1 MNETF
6 LALQKEALFTKEVLG
21 AGATQ
26 IRKANYA
33 NKGIYFQAFT
43 SLATGL
49 ERIGKLCLMLDY
61 YASNSG
67 AFPDFKYLKNEI
79 GHDIELLY
87 ERSLEVAARRGV
99 NFSFLTD
106 LEGGVHKEIL
116 RVLSAFA
123 KSDRY
128 SNINLL
134 VNSKQQGDPVAS
146 WVESV
151 DLPLFEQRVTER
163 KKEKIARN
171 ARAIAEL
178 TSGFIHVQHT
188 SETGQEITDVEQGSL
203 LTGIQQAVAPYRQ
216 LYVIHVIRFWSELLW
231 SLQYTAMEL
240 GKPDI
245 PLFSEIIAP
254 FLNDDSYIR
263 TRKTWDTF

>member
-61 YASNSG
+61 YASNGGS
-67 AFPDFKYLKNEI
+67 FPDFKYLKNEI

-99 NFSFLTD
+99 KFYFLKN
-106 LEGGVHKEIL
+106 LEGEIHKEIL
-116 RVLSAFA
+116 KVLSAFA
-123 KSDRY
+123 KGDRY

-151 DLPLFEQRVTER
+151 DLPLFQKRVSER
-163 KKEKIARN
+163 KKETIAHN
-171 ARAIAEL
+171 ARAMAEL
-178 TSGFIHVQHT
+178 TGGLIHVQHT

-216 LYVIHVIRFWSELLW
+216 LYVIHIIRFWSELLR
-231 SLQYTAMEL
+231 SIQYTAMEL

-245 PLFSEIIAP
+245 PFFSEIIAP
-254 FLNDDSYIR
+254 FVNNDSYIR
-263 TRKTWDTF
+263 TRKTWDTL